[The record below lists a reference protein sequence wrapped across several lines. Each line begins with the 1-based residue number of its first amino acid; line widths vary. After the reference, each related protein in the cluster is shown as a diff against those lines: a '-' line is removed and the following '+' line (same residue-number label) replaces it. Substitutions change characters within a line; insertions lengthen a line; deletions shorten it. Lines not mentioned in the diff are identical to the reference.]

1 MLEICCLTT
10 NTKDSTMKK
19 LILIL
24 ALCLIS
30 TIAYANDKDLCAE
43 RIKEKYGAIIIKSS
57 GIDMLDGCNKYA
69 QSQGKQQLDK
79 NTQLTIFKSI
89 EANKVTHYACLVDY
103 NENAILLSPIKSNYY
118 QKFSGTQACLAMV
131 DVVTLLKSVN
141 MYADDD
147 SLSIN
152 RKNNISKKTNKTTSK
167 QRKNTS
173 NIGKTTSM

>member
-1 MLEICCLTT
+1 
-10 NTKDSTMKK
+10 MKK

-43 RIKEKYGAIIIKSS
+43 RIKEKYGAIIIESS

-89 EANKVTHYACLVDY
+89 EANKVTHYA
-103 NENAILLSPIKSNYY
+103 
-118 QKFSGTQACLAMV
+118 
-131 DVVTLLKSVN
+131 
-141 MYADDD
+141 
-147 SLSIN
+147 
-152 RKNNISKKTNKTTSK
+152 
-167 QRKNTS
+167 
-173 NIGKTTSM
+173 

>member
-1 MLEICCLTT
+1 
-10 NTKDSTMKK
+10 
-19 LILIL
+19 
-24 ALCLIS
+24 
-30 TIAYANDKDLCAE
+30 
-43 RIKEKYGAIIIKSS
+43 
-57 GIDMLDGCNKYA
+57 
-69 QSQGKQQLDK
+69 
-79 NTQLTIFKSI
+79 
-89 EANKVTHYACLVDY
+89 
-103 NENAILLSPIKSNYY
+103 
-118 QKFSGTQACLAMV
+118 MV